1 MKREEAW
8 RGLAPAEKPSPVGEG
23 GPRQR
28 WMRSYCLSPFSI
40 MGNDQGGGSK
50 PLPYEQRGTYDTK
63 TAIQGRIFHYSFLL
77 NGPSRTP
84 VPTRHDYS
92 LFIFHY
98 SFLLIGTST
107 YAMETMRREQAPALR
122 KSLPFHKRTVG
133 DAAGKVIGKS
143 EK

>member
-1 MKREEAW
+1 
-8 RGLAPAEKPSPVGEG
+8 
-23 GPRQR
+23 
-28 WMRSYCLSPFSI
+28 

-98 SFLLIGTST
+98 SFLLNGPSRTRSLQIFNKKSRAKIALLFKLMHVRC
-107 YAMETMRREQAPALR
+107 YAASSSLGGCAGSSVTPFERYAICLSVIAPRAF
-122 KSLPFHKRTVG
+122 SVSFTVMPE
-133 DAAGKVIGKS
+133 V
-143 EK
+143 